1 MNLSK
6 LRAVAAVLSYAVI
19 VSLAAFNLHD
29 PLLGKG
35 MPSGRASSEP
45 SVAAQTAQQPA
56 TSNPATSES
65 NAASG
70 SSAQTAPQLEQ
81 SAKATG
87 TSSMGSTATGST
99 GTGSAARQQTKP
111 AGSQGSQSSIAVA
124 GNGSVNIG
132 QRLPN
137 FFLVGLNGNTLNESA
152 LHGHKTLFIVVN
164 PQCPHCQKEL
174 SLLHQIES
182 DYPSIEPMFAS
193 VSPVDQTWPLAQM
206 TGEGDHL
213 YAGAMDLA
221 RDIGVGHVPFLMLI
235 DEKGVVRWIKEG
247 EMDETAFRDIL
258 GKFGRGET
266 VSERRDPI
274 APVPAPQD
282 SAAYAGDLG

>member
-1 MNLSK
+1 MNLTR
-6 LRAVAAVLSYAVI
+6 LRAVAAVLSYGVI
-19 VSLAAFNLHD
+19 VSLAVFNLHD

-35 MPSGRASSEP
+35 VSSAHVNSAPPVVAQSSEPAASNPAPSGTTPAETPAQATPRSEP
-45 SVAAQTAQQPA
+45 SVKGAG
-56 TSNPATSES
+56 
-65 NAASG
+65 AASPG
-70 SSAQTAPQLEQ
+70 SPAH
-81 SAKATG
+81 
-87 TSSMGSTATGST
+87 
-99 GTGSAARQQTKP
+99 QTKP
-111 AGSQGSQSSIAVA
+111 ASTQASQSSMPVA
-124 GNGSVNIG
+124 GNGSVTVG

-152 LHGHKTLFIVVN
+152 LHGHKTLFIIVN

-174 SLLHQIES
+174 RLLHQIES

-213 YAGAMDLA
+213 YAGAMELA
-221 RDIGVGHVPFLMLI
+221 NDIGIKHVPFLMLI

-247 EMDETAFRDIL
+247 EMDETTFRDIL

-266 VSERRDPI
+266 VTQLPSAKTPTASAFGE
-274 APVPAPQD
+274 PA
-282 SAAYAGDLG
+282 